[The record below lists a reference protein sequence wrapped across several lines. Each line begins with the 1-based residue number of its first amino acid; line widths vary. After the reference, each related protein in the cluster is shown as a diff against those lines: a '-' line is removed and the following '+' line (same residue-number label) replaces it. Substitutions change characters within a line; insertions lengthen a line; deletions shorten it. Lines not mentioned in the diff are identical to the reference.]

1 VEFSLICP
9 VDGLVDL
16 GLEHIAAVV
25 LHDPDAVDVVFTC
38 PHCGETL
45 QATLRVPNLMNAA
58 MQLASH
64 IEQVAVDPD
73 LEVAPGDLSA
83 DRASLQNPH
92 EDSYCEYFRRQ
103 LAHVESVEDLLAEID
118 GR

>member
-1 VEFSLICP
+1 MEFSLICP
-9 VDGLVDL
+9 VDGRVEL
-16 GLEHIAAVV
+16 GLENIAAVV

-58 MQLASH
+58 MELASH
-64 IEQVAVDPD
+64 IEQVAVDAD
-73 LEVAPGDLSA
+73 LEVDA
-83 DRASLQNPH
+83 DDARDGGSSRQDPH

-103 LAHVESVEDLLAEID
+103 LSHVESVEDLLAEID